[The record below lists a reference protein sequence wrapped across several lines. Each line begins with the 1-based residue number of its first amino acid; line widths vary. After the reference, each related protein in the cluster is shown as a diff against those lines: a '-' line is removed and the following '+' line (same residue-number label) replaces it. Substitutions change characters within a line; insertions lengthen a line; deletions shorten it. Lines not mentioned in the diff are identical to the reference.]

1 MLFKNQYYYFI
12 AGLPDFTF
20 DSMKLP
26 FTVEEFK
33 GMLDEVLKKKD
44 KELLDK
50 YFLRYDNENLI
61 NLLSDKEATLNEM
74 GTVLREDVLEVI
86 ERVKEDLPVNNKDV
100 PPYYEQFIR
109 EWLDYEAREETRI
122 WDDLIASLYMDYGVE
137 VKNSLLSQWFE
148 MNLNI
153 GNMLSA
159 IFARKYNMD
168 VAKVVV
174 GNNDIAKTIREN
186 ANMRDFGLS
195 QEFEYYDTILRLSE
209 DDDIFERERKLDKFR
224 LEWLEENTVYD
235 YFNIEYIFAYLCKLQ
250 ILERWVNLNAEEGEK
265 VFRELIAGLKENI
278 KMPEE

>member
-1 MLFKNQYYYFI
+1 
-12 AGLPDFTF
+12 
-20 DSMKLP
+20 
-26 FTVEEFK
+26 
-33 GMLDEVLKKKD
+33 MLDEVLKKKD

-159 IFARKYNMD
+159 VFARKYNMD

-224 LEWLEENTVYD
+224 WEWLEENTVYD

>member
-224 LEWLEENTVYD
+224 WEWLEENTVYD